1 MNGEIMKLF
10 PLLSSSL
17 TLICTLFATPQAW
30 ALSDDSCRD
39 RHGLAINSR
48 ECIDFRKES
57 KPISDIDCFNSPEC
71 RREKEAAAGVRR
83 EREEQIKQAEQEA
96 IEKREADTARRTAT
110 AIAAGRA
117 KCGDDYKNPKIGMS
131 IDRVRACVTPVKLKG
146 QLNRAD
152 GVVSTFVGGSAYFHV
167 MEGRIISWGK
177 Y

>member
-1 MNGEIMKLF
+1 MKLF
-10 PLLSSSL
+10 PLLSTSL
-17 TLICTLFATPQAW
+17 TLIYTLFATPHAW
-30 ALSDDSCRD
+30 ALSDDACRD

-57 KPISDIDCFNSPEC
+57 KPLKDIDCFNSPDC
-71 RREKEAAAGVRR
+71 RREREAAATVRR
-83 EREEQIKQAEQEA
+83 EREEQIKQSEMEA
-96 IEKREADTARRTAT
+96 IEKQEAAAARRTAI
-110 AIAAGRA
+110 AVAAGRA

-131 IDRVRACVTPVKLKG
+131 IDRVRACVTQVKLKG

-152 GVVSTFVGGSAYFHV
+152 GVVSTFVGGNAYFHV

>member
-1 MNGEIMKLF
+1 MVKKMKVA
-10 PLLSSSL
+10 LLLTSSL
-17 TLICTLFATPQAW
+17 TFITALLATPQAL

-48 ECIDFRKES
+48 ECIDFRKQS
-57 KPISDIDCFNSPEC
+57 KPLIDIDCFNSPDC

-83 EREEQIKQAEQEA
+83 EREEQTKQAEQEA
-96 IEKREADTARRTAT
+96 IEKQEADAARRSAT
-110 AIAAGRA
+110 AVAAGKA
-117 KCGDDYKNPKIGMS
+117 KCGDDYKSPKIGMS
-131 IDRVRACVTPVKLKG
+131 IDRVRACVTQVKLKG

-152 GVVSTFVGGSAYFHV
+152 GVVSTFEGGNAYFHV